1 MEESNSGRSSSIS
14 LVLLLRLLGVSL
26 LNFVPWLL
34 KCLPETSDPLM
45 GSWLASKMKTLLRI
59 FFSVFLLSSHG
70 FSAALPLPAQ
80 CPHLPDGQSG
90 AFREV
95 I

>member
-1 MEESNSGRSSSIS
+1 MEESSSSSIS
-14 LVLLLRLLGVSL
+14 LVLLRLLGLSL

-45 GSWLASKMKTLLRI
+45 GSWVASKMKTLLRI
-59 FFSVFLLSSHG
+59 LFSVFLPSSHG
-70 FSAALPLPAQ
+70 FLAALPLPAQ
-80 CPHLPDGQSG
+80 CPHLPDGQSE